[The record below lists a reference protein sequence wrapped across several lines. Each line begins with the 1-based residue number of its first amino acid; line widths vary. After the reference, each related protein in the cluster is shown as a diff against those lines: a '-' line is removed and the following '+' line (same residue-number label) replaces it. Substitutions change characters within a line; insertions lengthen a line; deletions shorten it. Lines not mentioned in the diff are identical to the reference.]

1 MKTVLK
7 TLVIAALVLLGLQ
20 AFAQL
25 LKPTDNGDSKHVLE
39 SITQSKA
46 KEEIV
51 HVSVTPNGEVS
62 LATEDLMQLNEDL
75 PDIIAETA
83 IESSEAGCHC
93 FGKITADCY
102 STGALG
108 SYSANCNTAHHRP
121 NCCTQVKNHIAALTA
136 AQKQSIATCLCSKG
150 LADNTPI
157 YATNAIGTQAYESCP
172 DKIATIHQKP
182 AYSVTTCTCPKGWL
196 ANPTNVD
203 GGVTADG
210 KCKKAVCGWDAA
222 VFPGYPANV
231 AIGTWGFTWQNGI
244 YAWGTTANGGA
255 PNCVTVNY
263 PAGPCT
269 VSWP

>member
-1 MKTVLK
+1 MKTLM
-7 TLVIAALVLLGLQ
+7 LAALVLLALQ
-20 AFAQL
+20 VFAQL
-25 LKPTDNGDSKHVLE
+25 MKPTGNADSKHVLE
-39 SITQSKA
+39 SKIPPKTGA
-46 KEEIV
+46 EIV
-51 HVSVTPNGEVS
+51 QVSVSPIGEVS
-62 LATEDLMQLNEDL
+62 LSAEDLLQLNADDE
-75 PDIIAETA
+75 PAMEETA
-83 IESSEAGCHC
+83 IESLELGCHC
-93 FGKITADCY
+93 YGKITGDCY

-121 NCCTQVKNHIAALTA
+121 NCCTQVKNNIAALTA
-136 AQKQSIATCLCSKG
+136 AQKQSIANCLCSKG
-150 LADNTPI
+150 LADGTPI
-157 YATNAIGTQAYESCP
+157 YATNAIGTQGYESCP

-182 AYSVTTCTCPKGWL
+182 TYTVTTCTCPSGWL

-210 KCKKAVCGWDAA
+210 KCKKGVCGWSST

-255 PNCVTVNY
+255 ANCVTVTV